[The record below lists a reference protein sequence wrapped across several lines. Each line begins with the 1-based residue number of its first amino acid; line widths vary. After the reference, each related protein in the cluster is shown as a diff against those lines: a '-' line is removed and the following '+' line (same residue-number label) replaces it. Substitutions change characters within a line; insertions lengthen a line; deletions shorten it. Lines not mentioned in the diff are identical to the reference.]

1 MTRIIYLTAAA
12 IVATT
17 VMAPVVVAA
26 EPVAISATREDTWQY
41 GAFIYG
47 YYPNINS
54 KATFRNGQGVDAT
67 VDASDIFNNLKFGF
81 LGSFEARK
89 GQWGMFTDVMYLNV
103 GAFKSQVRNFE
114 VGQQALPADVS
125 ASANFN
131 LKTVVWTLAATYRA
145 IATKDGVLDVFAGAR
160 LLDIKES
167 LDWTLN
173 GNIAQ
178 IPAPGRAG
186 SQSIKNHNIDAVVG
200 LKGRA
205 ALGRDMK
212 WFIPYYADIGT
223 GDSDLTWQAMTGL
236 GYAFTWGEVMG
247 GWRYLD
253 YQFKSDAKID
263 SMNLTGPLL
272 GVAFHW

>member
-1 MTRIIYLTAAA
+1 MIYLTAAA

-17 VMAPVVVAA
+17 AMAPVVAA
-26 EPVAISATREDTWQY
+26 AGPVAISAAREDTWQY

-47 YYPNINS
+47 YYPNIGG
-54 KATFRNGQGVDAT
+54 KATFPNGGSADVSI
-67 VDASDIFNNLKFGF
+67 DASDLFNNLKFGL

-103 GAFKSQVRNFE
+103 GAFKSRVHNFE
-114 VGQQALPADVS
+114 VGHQAVPADVS
-125 ASANFN
+125 ASANLD
-131 LKTVVWTLAATYRA
+131 LKTVVWTLAATYRV
-145 IATKDGVLDVFAGAR
+145 IETKDGMLDLLAGAR
-160 LLDIKES
+160 LLDVKES

-173 GNIAQ
+173 GNIGQ

-186 SQSIKNHNIDAVVG
+186 TQSIKSHNTDVVVG
-200 LKGRA
+200 IKGRA
-205 ALGRDMK
+205 TVGEEKK

-223 GDSDLTWQAMTGL
+223 GDSDLTWQAMTGF
-236 GYAFTWGEVMG
+236 GYAFSWGEVMG

-253 YQFKSDAKID
+253 YQFKSGANID
-263 SMNLTGPLL
+263 SMNLSGPLL